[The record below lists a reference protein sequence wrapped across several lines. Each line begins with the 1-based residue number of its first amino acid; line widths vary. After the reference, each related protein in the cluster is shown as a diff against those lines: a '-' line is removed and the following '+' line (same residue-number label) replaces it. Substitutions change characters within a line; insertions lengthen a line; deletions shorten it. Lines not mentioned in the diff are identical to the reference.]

1 MPEQYIMVS
10 IFVFDDS
17 VATSID
23 PACGEAGRRL
33 VINIKNMKHSTS
45 RAGFAALT
53 PLALASAFSTLG
65 AAPAAAQSAGDKA
78 LAPVVVTAA
87 RVQQLQA
94 EALPHTTVLSA
105 QDIANSQAV
114 DLPSL
119 LRHEAGLQFT
129 RNGGIGQSGG
139 IFMRGAPSRQTLV
152 LLDGVPLTKQDAT
165 GTVSLEH
172 LMLDQIERI
181 EIVRGNVSA
190 IYGSGAIGG
199 VIQVFTKRGDGPARV
214 NATVEAGSRDTR
226 RASAVVSGSS
236 GGLRYSLGA
245 SHFRTDGF
253 SAINSAQRPGA
264 NPDNDGYRNTS
275 ANGTL
280 STEWSKGQ
288 ELGVRFLA
296 TEGKFDF
303 DSSFDT
309 PADVHRGETD
319 LSVATLF
326 SHNRIT
332 DSWASR
338 VSYSEFRDRN
348 ANRYI
353 TAFPINDYYRT
364 RNRTLQWNNEIV
376 LDPAWTVTAGAEHQ
390 SQHLTSDSGFDPVFR
405 IGRNAD
411 SVYAGIQGK
420 AGAHQWQ
427 LNARHDRIENV
438 DSATTGYLGY
448 GYLLT
453 NALKATA
460 SVSTAFN
467 APPLGYLYAP
477 VYGNPSL
484 KPEKA
489 RAAEVGLQ
497 YALQD
502 TLLRATVFM
511 TRTTEQLDY
520 DFATSRFENI
530 SKARNK
536 GLELSATGKW
546 RDTDLRASLT
556 LQNPR
561 DDTTGERLIRRARTL
576 ASVSA
581 NTAYGRWKVGG
592 DVDYTGARP
601 EGSNRLGAYTLV
613 NLQARYSLGKELSV
627 FGRLEN
633 LFDREYQTAFG
644 FNQPPRGVF
653 VGLNWQ
659 Q

>member
-1 MPEQYIMVS
+1 
-10 IFVFDDS
+10 
-17 VATSID
+17 
-23 PACGEAGRRL
+23 
-33 VINIKNMKHSTS
+33 MKSSTS
-45 RAGFAALT
+45 RAGLSALT
-53 PLALASAFSTLG
+53 PLALASAISTFG
-65 AAPAAAQSAGDKA
+65 IAPAAAQSAGDQA
-78 LAPVVVTAA
+78 LAPVVVTAS
-87 RVQQLQA
+87 RVQQSQA

-129 RNGGIGQSGG
+129 QNGGIGQTSG

-152 LLDGVPLTKQDAT
+152 LLDGVPMTKQDAS

-181 EIVRGNVSA
+181 EVVRGNVSA
-190 IYGSGAIGG
+190 VYGSGAIGG
-199 VIQVFTKRGDGPARV
+199 VIQIFTKRGDGPARV
-214 NATVEAGSRDTR
+214 SASAEAGSRDTR
-226 RASAVVSGSS
+226 RASAGVSGSA
-236 GGLRYSLGA
+236 GGLRYALGA

-253 SAINSAQRPGA
+253 SAINPAQRPGA
-264 NPDNDGYRNTS
+264 NPDKDGYRNTS
-275 ANGTL
+275 ANGSL

-296 TEGKFDF
+296 SEGKFDF
-303 DSSFDT
+303 DSAFDT
-309 PADVHRGETD
+309 AADRHRGETG
-319 LSVATLF
+319 LNLVTLF
-326 SHNRIT
+326 SHNRFT
-332 DSWASR
+332 DTWASR

-353 TAFPINDYYRT
+353 TAFPVNDYYRT
-364 RNRTLQWNNEIV
+364 RNRTLQWNNEIAV
-376 LDPAWTVTAGAEHQ
+376 SPAWTVTAGAEHQ
-390 SQHLTSDSGFDPVFR
+390 SQHLTSDSGYDPVFR
-405 IGRNAD
+405 TSRDAD

-427 LNARHDRIENV
+427 VNARHDRIGNV

-453 NALKATA
+453 DALKATA
-460 SVSTAFN
+460 SISNAFN

-477 VYGNPSL
+477 VYGNPAL
-484 KPEKA
+484 KPERA
-489 RAAEVGLQ
+489 RSAEAGLQ
-497 YALQD
+497 YALRD
-502 TLLRATVFM
+502 TLLRATVFT
-511 TRTTEQLDY
+511 TRTSEQLDY

-530 SKARNK
+530 SRARNK
-536 GLELSATGKW
+536 GLELSAAGKW

-561 DDTTGERLIRRARTL
+561 DDSTGQRLVRRARTL
-576 ASVSA
+576 ASLST
-581 NTAYGRWKVGG
+581 NTTYGQWKVGG
-592 DVDYTGARP
+592 DLDYTGSRADGRNP
-601 EGSNRLGAYTLV
+601 LGAYTLV
-613 NLQARYSLGKELSV
+613 NLRARYALSKELSV
-627 FGRLEN
+627 SGRLEN
-633 LFDREYQTAFG
+633 LFDRQYQTAFG